1 MKAMKFILCLSL
13 ALAITFSCAQAAL
26 NLSGARATPI
36 RDLAIRTGPGT
47 NYPRTGSFTGAGPFE
62 IIETASGEGS
72 RSGWGRLASGAGWIS
87 LDYATRI

>member
-1 MKAMKFILCLSL
+1 MVEA
-13 ALAITFSCAQAAL
+13 TFRVKVSISNL
-26 NLSGARATPI
+26 N
-36 RDLAIRTGPGT
+36 IRTGPGT
-47 NYPRTGSFTGAGPFE
+47 NYPRTGSFTGAGQFE